1 MAYYHREEG
10 RWPWQPKPE
19 KKAHVSLT
27 PSLTV
32 RYPNRTEIIR
42 EPKKLGRTKGLSYV
56 LDNGIQEIDFGWD
69 IHVIV
74 TKNGEPIETPIDFD
88 IDADVNSDGIDIVW
102 SESSEFPY
110 YPENYR
116 GGTINPGE
124 GPWIPPDAEED
135 WPPTPA
141 ENFWSCN
148 WYHVMIPVTD
158 DDIFH
163 AVGSGEH
170 KISARVNVHAH
181 TTGLPIK
188 VEASGSD
195 SMAKDVEV
203 TGYGITI
210 EIS

>member
-1 MAYYHREEG
+1 MDNGGKVLISVVVVLAIVGGALAYYHREEG

-110 YPENYR
+110 YPENVQGRDHKPRRGSLDTPRRR
-116 GGTINPGE
+116 GGTGHRHRRR
-124 GPWIPPDAEED
+124 
-135 WPPTPA
+135 T
-141 ENFWSCN
+141 
-148 WYHVMIPVTD
+148 
-158 DDIFH
+158 
-163 AVGSGEH
+163 SGVA
-170 KISARVNVHAH
+170 IGTMS
-181 TTGLPIK
+181 
-188 VEASGSD
+188 
-195 SMAKDVEV
+195 
-203 TGYGITI
+203 
-210 EIS
+210 